1 MRFKYCVIV
10 LLCCVSSLFAQQRGK
25 VAPKLYV
32 SIVVDQLRT
41 DFLYEF
47 ENLYCEGGFK
57 RLISGGKVYENVY
70 YAFDNI
76 DRATAIATLSTGTN
90 PYVSGIVAERWLDRK
105 SLRVVNCVEDKT
117 CKGVYSNEA
126 LSPSSLKSITITDE
140 IKRSTRGN
148 AIVCSIAPDGD
159 AAVLAG
165 GHAADVVLWKNNMAG
180 YWSSSSYYGLYPA
193 WAAEMN
199 KAVQGKARKWQPLFR
214 TGEYNNFGDKAPS
227 AFSYS
232 FDGKKNI
239 ITYKTS
245 ACIND
250 EVNEMAFAFLDNSD
264 AGKDDIVDCLALTYY
279 AGNYDGAPMS
289 HRPIE
294 VQDIYARLDRNLETL
309 FNELDRRFGLENVVV
324 SLSSTGYVMENGD
337 ENSTYRFPSGTL
349 YSERIQALLNVYLSA
364 KFGKADYVE
373 GVYGTQLFL
382 DNKLIE
388 RMELDKM
395 TVVSQAV
402 EFLKSLDG
410 VEDVFT
416 IYRLGGMLS
425 PELQFAKNGYNPVGS
440 GDLWLRLMPGWRLV
454 EDELLVSRQLYRS
467 PVMFPVMIYGA
478 GVEHAV
484 EDKLTPANILATEM
498 ARILRVRRPNDN
510 CLRVYE

>member
-1 MRFKYCVIV
+1 MRFKYCVIA
-10 LLCCVSSLFAQQRGK
+10 LLCCVSSLFAQQRK
-25 VAPKLYV
+25 TTPKLYV

-47 ENLYCEGGFK
+47 EGLYCDGGFK
-57 RLISGGKVYENVY
+57 RLLSGGKVYENAY

-105 SLRVVNCVEDKT
+105 SLRVVNCVEDKN

-126 LSPSSLKSITITDE
+126 LSPASLKSITITDE

-165 GHAADVVLWKNNMAG
+165 GHAADMVLWKNNMAG
-180 YWSSSSYYGLYPA
+180 YWSSSSYYGLYPS
-193 WAAEMN
+193 WAADMN
-199 KAVQGKARKWQPLFR
+199 KELQGKAQKWTPLFR
-214 TGEYNNFGDKAPS
+214 TSEYNNFGEKTPS
-227 AFSYS
+227 SFSYS
-232 FDGKKNI
+232 FDGKKNV
-239 ITYKTS
+239 ITYKTT

-250 EVNEMAFAFLDNSD
+250 EINEMAFAFLENSE
-264 AGKDDIVDCLALTYY
+264 AGKDDVVDCLALTYY

-294 VQDIYARLDRNLETL
+294 VQDMYARLDRNLAAL
-309 FNELDRRFGLENVVV
+309 FDELDKRFGLENVVI

-337 ENSTYRFPSGTL
+337 ENSSYRLPSGTL

-364 KFGKADYVE
+364 KFGKADYIE

-395 TVVSQAV
+395 AVVSQAV

-440 GDLWLRLMPGWRLV
+440 GDLWLRLMPGWRFV
-454 EDELLVSRQLYRS
+454 EDELLVSRQVYRS
-467 PVMFPVMIYGA
+467 PVMFPIVIYGA
-478 GVEHAV
+478 GVEHSI
-484 EDKLTPANILATEM
+484 EDKLIPANILATEM

-510 CLRVYE
+510 CLRVFE

>member
-1 MRFKYCVIV
+1 MRIKYCLIA
-10 LLCCVSSLFAQQRGK
+10 LLCCASSLFAQK
-25 VAPKLYV
+25 ENKAPKLYV

-47 ENLYCEGGFK
+47 EGLYCDGGFK
-57 RLISGGKVYENVY
+57 RLLSSGKVYENVY

-76 DRATAIATLSTGTN
+76 DRATAVSTLSTGTN

-105 SLRVVNCVEDKT
+105 SLRVVNCVEDKN

-126 LSPSSLKSITITDE
+126 LSPASLKSITITDE
-140 IKRSTRGN
+140 IKRATRGN

-165 GHAADVVLWKNNMAG
+165 GHAADIVLWKNNMAG
-180 YWSSSSYYGLYPA
+180 YWSSSSYYGLYPS
-193 WAAEMN
+193 WAADMN
-199 KAVQGKARKWQPLFR
+199 KKVQGKPRKWTPLFK
-214 TGEYNNFGDKAPS
+214 TSEYNNFGEKAPS

-232 FDGKKNI
+232 FDGKKNV
-239 ITYKTS
+239 ITYKTT

-250 EVNEMAFAFLDNSD
+250 EVNEMAFAFLDNSEV
-264 AGKDDIVDCLALTYY
+264 GKDDVVDCLALTYY

-294 VQDIYARLDRNLETL
+294 VQDMYARLDRNLAAL
-309 FNELDRRFGLENVVV
+309 FDELDKRFGLENVVV
-324 SLSSTGYVMENGD
+324 SLSSTGYVMENGE
-337 ENSTYRFPSGTL
+337 ENSSYRLPSGTL

-364 KFGKADYVE
+364 KFGKGDYIE

-454 EDELLVSRQLYRS
+454 EDELLVSRQVYRS
-467 PVMFPVMIYGA
+467 PVMFPVVIYGA
-478 GVEHAV
+478 GVEHSV
-484 EDKLTPANILATEM
+484 VDKLTPANIMATEM
-498 ARILRVRRPNDN
+498 ARVLRVRRPNDN
-510 CLRVYE
+510 CLRVFE

>member
-1 MRFKYCVIV
+1 MRIKYCVIA
-10 LLCCVSSLFAQQRGK
+10 LLCCASSLFAQKGTS
-25 VAPKLYV
+25 PKLYV
-32 SIVVDQLRT
+32 SIVVDQLRS

-47 ENLYCEGGFK
+47 EGLYTDGGFK
-57 RLISGGKVYENVY
+57 RLMSGGKVYENAY

-105 SLRVVNCVEDKT
+105 TLRVVNCVEDNS
-117 CKGVYSNEA
+117 CKGVYANDA
-126 LSPSSLKSITITDE
+126 FSPSSLKSITITDE
-140 IKRSTRGN
+140 IKRATRGKG
-148 AIVCSIAPDGD
+148 IVCSIAPDGD

-180 YWSSSSYYGLYPA
+180 YWSSSTYYGLYPS
-193 WAAEMN
+193 WAADMN
-199 KAVQGKARKWQPLFR
+199 KEVQGKSRKWTPLFR
-214 TGEYNNFGDKAPS
+214 TSEYNNFGEKAPS
-227 AFSYS
+227 SFSYS

-239 ITYKTS
+239 ITYKTT

-250 EVNEMAFAFLDNSD
+250 EINEMAFAFLDNSEV
-264 AGKDDIVDCLALTYY
+264 GKDDILDCLALTYY
-279 AGNYDGAPMS
+279 AGNYDGLPMS

-294 VQDIYARLDRNLETL
+294 VQDIYARLDRNLASL
-309 FNELDRRFGLENVVV
+309 FDELDKRYGLENVVI
-324 SLSSTGYVMENGD
+324 SLSSTGYVMESGD
-337 ENSTYRFPSGTL
+337 ENSNYRLPSGTL
-349 YSERIQALLNVYLSA
+349 YSERVQALLNLYLGA
-364 KFGKADYVE
+364 KFGKGNYIE

-382 DNKLIE
+382 DNELIE
-388 RMELDKM
+388 RMNLDKM
-395 TVVSQAV
+395 AVVTQAV

-416 IYRLGGMLS
+416 IYRLGGMLT
-425 PELQFAKNGYNPVGS
+425 PELQFAKNGYNPAGS

-454 EDELLVSRQLYRS
+454 EDELLVSRQVYRS
-467 PVMFPVMIYGA
+467 PVMFPMVIYGA
-478 GVEHAV
+478 GVQPAV
-484 EDKLTPANILATEM
+484 EEKLTPANILATEM

>member
-1 MRFKYCVIV
+1 MRIKYCIIA
-10 LLCCVSSLFAQQRGK
+10 LLCCVSSLFAQRSD
-25 VAPKLYV
+25 VAPKLYLN
-32 SIVVDQLRT
+32 IVVDQLRT

-47 ENLYCEGGFK
+47 EELYCDGGFK
-57 RLISGGKVYENVY
+57 RLLSGGKVYENVY

-76 DRATAIATLSTGTN
+76 DRATAVATLSTGTN
-90 PYVSGIVAERWLDRK
+90 PYVNGIVAERWLDRK
-105 SLRVVNCVEDKT
+105 SLRVVNCVEDKS

-126 LSPSSLKSITITDE
+126 FSPASLKALTITDE

-148 AIVCSIAPDGD
+148 AIVCAIAPDGD

-193 WAAEMN
+193 WAADMN
-199 KAVQGKARKWQPLFR
+199 KAVQGKPRKWEPLFR
-214 TGEYNNFGDKAPS
+214 TNEYNNFGEKAPS
-227 AFSYS
+227 PFSYS
-232 FDGKKNI
+232 FDGKKNV
-239 ITYKTS
+239 ITYKTT
-245 ACIND
+245 ACMND
-250 EVNEMAFAFLDNSD
+250 EINEMAIAALDNTEI
-264 AGKDDIVDCLALTYY
+264 GKDNIVDCLSLTYY

-294 VQDIYARLDRNLETL
+294 VQDIYARLDRNIAALL
-309 FNELDRRFGLENVVV
+309 DELDKRFGLENVIV
-324 SLSSTGYVMENGD
+324 SLASTGYVMENGD
-337 ENSTYRFPSGTL
+337 ENSEYRFPSGTL
-349 YSERIQALLNVYLSA
+349 YTERVQALLNVYLSA
-364 KFGKADYVE
+364 KFGKGDYIE

-395 TVVSQAV
+395 AIVSQAV
-402 EFLKSLDG
+402 EFLKSLEG

-425 PELQFAKNGYNPVGS
+425 PELQLAKNGYNPVGS

-454 EDELLVSRQLYRS
+454 EDELLVSRQVYRS
-467 PVMFPVMIYGA
+467 PVMFPVIIYGT
-478 GVEHAV
+478 GVQHMV
-484 EDKLTPANILATEM
+484 VDKMTPANVLATEM
-498 ARILRVRRPNDN
+498 ARVLRVRRPNDN
-510 CLRVYE
+510 SLRVFE

>member
-1 MRFKYCVIV
+1 M
-10 LLCCVSSLFAQQRGK
+10 LCCASSLFAQK
-25 VAPKLYV
+25 ENKAPKLYV

-47 ENLYCEGGFK
+47 EGLYCDGGFK
-57 RLISGGKVYENVY
+57 RLLSGGKVYENVY

-76 DRATAIATLSTGTN
+76 DRATAVSTLSTGTN

-105 SLRVVNCVEDKT
+105 SLRVVNCVEDKN

-126 LSPSSLKSITITDE
+126 LSPASLKSITITDE
-140 IKRSTRGN
+140 IKRATRGN

-165 GHAADVVLWKNNMAG
+165 GHAADIVLWKNNMAG
-180 YWSSSSYYGLYPA
+180 YWSSSSYYGLYPS
-193 WAAEMN
+193 WAADMN
-199 KAVQGKARKWQPLFR
+199 KKVQGKPRKWTPLFK
-214 TGEYNNFGDKAPS
+214 TSEYNNFGEKAPS

-232 FDGKKNI
+232 FDGKKNV
-239 ITYKTS
+239 ITYKTT

-250 EVNEMAFAFLDNSD
+250 EVNEMAFAFLENSEV
-264 AGKDDIVDCLALTYY
+264 GKDDVLDCLALTYY

-294 VQDIYARLDRNLETL
+294 VQDMYARLDRNLAAL
-309 FNELDRRFGLENVVV
+309 FDELDKRFGLENVVV
-324 SLSSTGYVMENGD
+324 SLSSTGYVMENGE
-337 ENSTYRFPSGTL
+337 ENSSYRLPSGTL

-364 KFGKADYVE
+364 KFGKGDYIE

-395 TVVSQAV
+395 TVISQAV

-454 EDELLVSRQLYRS
+454 EDELLVSRQVYRS
-467 PVMFPVMIYGA
+467 PVMFPVVIYGA
-478 GVEHAV
+478 GVEHSV
-484 EDKLTPANILATEM
+484 VDKLTPANIMATEM
-498 ARILRVRRPNDN
+498 ARVLRVRRPKDN
-510 CLRVYE
+510 CLRVFE

>member
-1 MRFKYCVIV
+1 MRIKYCLIA
-10 LLCCVSSLFAQQRGK
+10 LLCCASSLFAQK
-25 VAPKLYV
+25 ENKAPKLYV

-47 ENLYCEGGFK
+47 EGLYCDGGFK
-57 RLISGGKVYENVY
+57 RLLSGGKVYENVY

-76 DRATAIATLSTGTN
+76 DRATAVSTLSTGTN
-90 PYVSGIVAERWLDRK
+90 PYVSGIVAERWLDRN
-105 SLRVVNCVEDKT
+105 SLRVVNCVEDKN

-126 LSPSSLKSITITDE
+126 LSPASLKSITITDE
-140 IKRSTRGN
+140 IKRATRGN

-165 GHAADVVLWKNNMAG
+165 GHAADIVLWKNNMAG
-180 YWSSSSYYGLYPA
+180 YWSSSSYYGLYPS
-193 WAAEMN
+193 WAADMN
-199 KAVQGKARKWQPLFR
+199 KKVQGKPRKWTPLFK
-214 TGEYNNFGDKAPS
+214 TSEYNNFGEKAPS

-232 FDGKKNI
+232 FDGKKNV
-239 ITYKTS
+239 ITYKTT

-250 EVNEMAFAFLDNSD
+250 EVNEMAFAFLDNSEV
-264 AGKDDIVDCLALTYY
+264 GKDDVVDCLALTYY

-294 VQDIYARLDRNLETL
+294 VQDMYARLDRNLAAL
-309 FNELDRRFGLENVVV
+309 FDELDKRFGLENVVV
-324 SLSSTGYVMENGD
+324 SLSSTGYVMENGE
-337 ENSTYRFPSGTL
+337 ENSSYRLPSGTL

-364 KFGKADYVE
+364 KFGKGDYIE

-395 TVVSQAV
+395 TVISQAV

-454 EDELLVSRQLYRS
+454 EDELLVSRQVYRS
-467 PVMFPVMIYGA
+467 PVMFPVVIYGA
-478 GVEHAV
+478 GVEHSV
-484 EDKLTPANILATEM
+484 VDKLTPANIMATEM
-498 ARILRVRRPNDN
+498 ARVLRVRRPNDN
-510 CLRVYE
+510 CLRVFE

>member
-1 MRFKYCVIV
+1 MRFKYCVIA
-10 LLCCVSSLFAQQRGK
+10 LLCCVSSLFAQQRK
-25 VAPKLYV
+25 TTPKLYV

-47 ENLYCEGGFK
+47 EGLYCDGGFK
-57 RLISGGKVYENVY
+57 RLLSGGKVYENAY

-105 SLRVVNCVEDKT
+105 SLRVVNCVEDKN

-126 LSPSSLKSITITDE
+126 LSPASLKSITITDE

-180 YWSSSSYYGLYPA
+180 YWSSSSYYGLYPS
-193 WAAEMN
+193 WAADMN
-199 KAVQGKARKWQPLFR
+199 KELQGKAQKWTPLFR
-214 TGEYNNFGDKAPS
+214 TSEYNNFGEKTPS
-227 AFSYS
+227 SFSYS
-232 FDGKKNI
+232 FDGKKNV
-239 ITYKTS
+239 ITYKTT

-250 EVNEMAFAFLDNSD
+250 EINEMAFAFLENSE
-264 AGKDDIVDCLALTYY
+264 AGKDDVVDCLALTYY

-294 VQDIYARLDRNLETL
+294 VQDMYARLDRNLAAL
-309 FNELDRRFGLENVVV
+309 FDELDKRFGLENVVI

-337 ENSTYRFPSGTL
+337 ENSSYRLPSGTL

-364 KFGKADYVE
+364 KFGKADYIE

-395 TVVSQAV
+395 AVVSQAV

-454 EDELLVSRQLYRS
+454 EDELLVSRQVYRS
-467 PVMFPVMIYGA
+467 PVMFPIVIYGA
-478 GVEHAV
+478 GVEHSI
-484 EDKLTPANILATEM
+484 EDKLIPANILATEM

-510 CLRVYE
+510 CLRVFE

>member
-1 MRFKYCVIV
+1 MRFKYCVIA
-10 LLCCVSSLFAQQRGK
+10 LLCCVSSLFAQQRK
-25 VAPKLYV
+25 TTPKLYV

-47 ENLYCEGGFK
+47 EGLYCDGGFK
-57 RLISGGKVYENVY
+57 RLLSGGKVYENAY

-105 SLRVVNCVEDKT
+105 SLRVVNCVEDKN

-126 LSPSSLKSITITDE
+126 LSPASLKSITITDE

-180 YWSSSSYYGLYPA
+180 YWSSSSYYGLYPS
-193 WAAEMN
+193 WAADMN
-199 KAVQGKARKWQPLFR
+199 KELQGKAQKWTPLFR
-214 TGEYNNFGDKAPS
+214 TSEYNNFGEKTPS
-227 AFSYS
+227 SFSYS
-232 FDGKKNI
+232 FDGKKNV
-239 ITYKTS
+239 ITYKTT

-250 EVNEMAFAFLDNSD
+250 EINEMAFSFLENSE
-264 AGKDDIVDCLALTYY
+264 AGKDDVVDCLALTYY

-294 VQDIYARLDRNLETL
+294 VQDMYARLDRNLAAL
-309 FNELDRRFGLENVVV
+309 FDELDKRFGLENVVI

-337 ENSTYRFPSGTL
+337 ENSSYRLPSGTL

-364 KFGKADYVE
+364 KFGKADYIE

-395 TVVSQAV
+395 AVVSQAV

-440 GDLWLRLMPGWRLV
+440 GDLWLRLMPGWRFV
-454 EDELLVSRQLYRS
+454 EDELLVSRQVYRS
-467 PVMFPVMIYGA
+467 PVMFPIVIYGA
-478 GVEHAV
+478 GVEHSI
-484 EDKLTPANILATEM
+484 EDKLIPANILATEM

-510 CLRVYE
+510 CLRVFE

>member
-1 MRFKYCVIV
+1 MRIKYCLIA
-10 LLCCVSSLFAQQRGK
+10 LLCCASSLFAQK
-25 VAPKLYV
+25 ENKAPKLYV

-47 ENLYCEGGFK
+47 EGLYCDGGFK
-57 RLISGGKVYENVY
+57 RLLSGGKVYENVY

-76 DRATAIATLSTGTN
+76 DRATAVSTLSTGTN
-90 PYVSGIVAERWLDRK
+90 PYVSGIVAERWLDRG
-105 SLRVVNCVEDKT
+105 SLRVVNCVEDKN

-126 LSPSSLKSITITDE
+126 LSPASLKSITITDE
-140 IKRSTRGN
+140 IKRATRGN

-165 GHAADVVLWKNNMAG
+165 GHAADIVLWKNNMAG
-180 YWSSSSYYGLYPA
+180 YWSSSSYYGLYPS
-193 WAAEMN
+193 WAADMN
-199 KAVQGKARKWQPLFR
+199 KKVQGKPRKWTPLFK
-214 TGEYNNFGDKAPS
+214 TSEYNNFGEKAPS

-232 FDGKKNI
+232 FDGKKNV
-239 ITYKTS
+239 ITYKTT
-245 ACIND
+245 ACMND
-250 EVNEMAFAFLDNSD
+250 EVNEIAFAFLDNSEV
-264 AGKDDIVDCLALTYY
+264 GKDDVVDCLALTYY

-294 VQDIYARLDRNLETL
+294 VQDMYARLDRNLAAL
-309 FNELDRRFGLENVVV
+309 FDELDKRFGLENVVV
-324 SLSSTGYVMENGD
+324 SLSSTGYVMENGE
-337 ENSTYRFPSGTL
+337 ENSSYRLPSGTL

-364 KFGKADYVE
+364 KFGKGDYIE

-395 TVVSQAV
+395 TVISQAV

-454 EDELLVSRQLYRS
+454 EDELLVSRQVYRS
-467 PVMFPVMIYGA
+467 PVMFPVVIYGA
-478 GVEHAV
+478 GVEHSV
-484 EDKLTPANILATEM
+484 VDKLTPANIMATEM
-498 ARILRVRRPNDN
+498 ARVLRVRRPNDN
-510 CLRVYE
+510 CLRVFE

>member
-1 MRFKYCVIV
+1 MRIKYCLIA
-10 LLCCVSSLFAQQRGK
+10 LLCCASSLFAQK
-25 VAPKLYV
+25 ENKAPKLYV

-47 ENLYCEGGFK
+47 EGLYCDGGFK
-57 RLISGGKVYENVY
+57 RLLSGGKVYENVY

-76 DRATAIATLSTGTN
+76 DRATAVSTLSTGTN
-90 PYVSGIVAERWLDRK
+90 PYVSGIVAERWLDRN
-105 SLRVVNCVEDKT
+105 SLRVVNCVEDKN

-126 LSPSSLKSITITDE
+126 LSPASLKSITITDE
-140 IKRSTRGN
+140 IKRATRGN

-165 GHAADVVLWKNNMAG
+165 GHAADIVLWKNNMAG
-180 YWSSSSYYGLYPA
+180 YWSSSSYYGLYPS
-193 WAAEMN
+193 WAADMN
-199 KAVQGKARKWQPLFR
+199 KKVQGKPRKWTPLFR
-214 TGEYNNFGDKAPS
+214 TSEYNNFGEKAPS

-232 FDGKKNI
+232 FDGKKNV
-239 ITYKTS
+239 ITYKTT
-245 ACIND
+245 ACMND
-250 EVNEMAFAFLDNSD
+250 EVNEMAFAFLENSEV
-264 AGKDDIVDCLALTYY
+264 GKDDVVDCLALTYY

-294 VQDIYARLDRNLETL
+294 VQDMYARLDRNLAAL
-309 FNELDRRFGLENVVV
+309 FDELDKRFGLENVVV
-324 SLSSTGYVMENGD
+324 SLSSTGYVMENGE
-337 ENSTYRFPSGTL
+337 ENSSYRLPSGTL

-364 KFGKADYVE
+364 KFGKGDYIE

-395 TVVSQAV
+395 TVISQAV

-454 EDELLVSRQLYRS
+454 EDELLVSRQVYRS
-467 PVMFPVMIYGA
+467 PVMFPVVIYGA
-478 GVEHAV
+478 GVEHSV
-484 EDKLTPANILATEM
+484 VDKLTPANIMATEM
-498 ARILRVRRPNDN
+498 ARVLRVRRPNDN
-510 CLRVYE
+510 CLRVFE

>member
-1 MRFKYCVIV
+1 MRFKYCVIA
-10 LLCCVSSLFAQQRGK
+10 LLCCASSLFAQRSGT
-25 VAPKLYV
+25 APKLYV

-41 DFLYEF
+41 DYLYEF
-47 ENLYCEGGFK
+47 EELYCDTGFK
-57 RLISGGKVYENVY
+57 RLMSGGKVYENVY

-76 DRATAIATLSTGTN
+76 DRATAMATLCTGTY

-105 SLRVVNCVEDKT
+105 TLRVVNCVEDKS
-117 CKGVYSNEA
+117 CKGVYSTEA

-140 IKRSTRGN
+140 IKRSSRGK

-165 GHAADVVLWKNNMAG
+165 GHAADVVLWKSNLAG
-180 YWSSSSYYGLYPA
+180 YWSSSSYYGLYPS

-199 KAVQGKARKWQPLFR
+199 SQLQGKARKWLPLFR
-214 TGEYNNFGDKAPS
+214 TSEYNNFGEKAPA

-239 ITYKTS
+239 MSYKTT
-245 ACIND
+245 ACINE
-250 EVNEMAFAFLDNSD
+250 EVNEMAFAFLENSE
-264 AGKDDIVDCLALTYY
+264 AGKDNMVDCLALTYY
-279 AGNYDGAPMS
+279 SGNYDGAPMS

-294 VQDIYARLDRNLETL
+294 IQDIYARLDRNLAEL
-309 FNELDRRFGLENVVV
+309 FAELEKRYGLENVVV
-324 SLSSTGYVMENGD
+324 SLASTGYVVENGD
-337 ENSTYRFPSGTL
+337 ENSNYRIPSGTL
-349 YSERIQALLNVYLSA
+349 YSERVQALLNVYLSA
-364 KFGKADYVE
+364 KYGKGDYIE

-388 RMELDKM
+388 KMGLDKM
-395 TVVSQAV
+395 NVVSQAV

-416 IYRLGGMLS
+416 IYLLGGMLS

-467 PVMFPVMIYGA
+467 PVMFPIMIYGA
-478 GVEHAV
+478 GIKPSV
-484 EDKLTPANILATEM
+484 EDKLTPASILATEM

-510 CLRVYE
+510 CLRAFE

>member
-1 MRFKYCVIV
+1 MIA
-10 LLCCVSSLFAQQRGK
+10 LLCCVSSLFAQQRK
-25 VAPKLYV
+25 TTPKLYV

-47 ENLYCEGGFK
+47 EGLYCDGGFK
-57 RLISGGKVYENVY
+57 RLLSGGKVYENAY

-105 SLRVVNCVEDKT
+105 SLRVVNCVEDKN

-126 LSPSSLKSITITDE
+126 LSPASLKSITITDE

-165 GHAADVVLWKNNMAG
+165 GHAADMVLWKNNMAG
-180 YWSSSSYYGLYPA
+180 YWSSSSYYGLYPS
-193 WAAEMN
+193 WAADMN
-199 KAVQGKARKWQPLFR
+199 KELQGKAQKWTPLFR
-214 TGEYNNFGDKAPS
+214 TSEYNNFGEKTPS
-227 AFSYS
+227 SFSYS
-232 FDGKKNI
+232 FDGKKNV
-239 ITYKTS
+239 ITYKTT

-250 EVNEMAFAFLDNSD
+250 EINEMAFAFLENSE
-264 AGKDDIVDCLALTYY
+264 AGKDDVVDCLALTYY

-294 VQDIYARLDRNLETL
+294 VQDMYARLDRNLAAL
-309 FNELDRRFGLENVVV
+309 FDELDKRFGLENVVI

-337 ENSTYRFPSGTL
+337 ENSSYRLPSGTL

-364 KFGKADYVE
+364 KFGKADYIE

-395 TVVSQAV
+395 AVVSQAV

-440 GDLWLRLMPGWRLV
+440 GDLWLRLMPGWRFV
-454 EDELLVSRQLYRS
+454 EDELLVSRQVYRS
-467 PVMFPVMIYGA
+467 PVMFPIVIYGA
-478 GVEHAV
+478 GVEHSI
-484 EDKLTPANILATEM
+484 EDKLIPANILATEM

-510 CLRVYE
+510 CLRVFE

>member
-1 MRFKYCVIV
+1 MRIKYCLIA
-10 LLCCVSSLFAQQRGK
+10 LFCCASSLFAQHGNK
-25 VAPKLYV
+25 APKLYV

-47 ENLYCEGGFK
+47 EELYCDGGFK
-57 RLISGGKVYENVY
+57 RLLSGGKVYENVY

-76 DRATAIATLSTGTN
+76 DRATAVSTLYTGTN
-90 PYVSGIVAERWLDRK
+90 PYVSGIVAERWLDRGT
-105 SLRVVNCVEDKT
+105 LRVVNCVEDKN

-140 IKRSTRGN
+140 IKRATRGN
-148 AIVCSIAPDGD
+148 SIVCSIAPDGD

-165 GHAADVVLWKNNMAG
+165 GHDADIVLWKNNMAG
-180 YWSSSSYYGLYPA
+180 YWSSSSYYGLYPS
-193 WAAEMN
+193 WAADMN
-199 KAVQGKARKWQPLFR
+199 KEVQGKPRKWTPLFR
-214 TGEYNNFGDKAPS
+214 TSEYNNFGEKAPS
-227 AFSYS
+227 SFSYS

-239 ITYKTS
+239 MIYKTS

-250 EVNEMAFAFLDNSD
+250 EINEMAFAFLENSE
-264 AGKDDIVDCLALTYY
+264 AGKDDIVDCLAITYY

-294 VQDIYARLDRNLETL
+294 VQDIYARLDRNLAAL
-309 FNELDRRFGLENVVV
+309 FDELDKKIGLENVVV

-337 ENSTYRFPSGTL
+337 ENSDYRLPSGTL
-349 YSERIQALLNVYLSA
+349 YSERVQALLNVYLSA
-364 KFGKADYVE
+364 KFGKGDYID

-388 RMELDKM
+388 RMGLDKM
-395 TVVSQAV
+395 AVVSQAV

-454 EDELLVSRQLYRS
+454 EDELLVSRQVYRS
-467 PVMFPVMIYGA
+467 PVMFPIVIYGA
-478 GVEHAV
+478 GVGHSV

-510 CLRVYE
+510 CLRVFE

>member
-1 MRFKYCVIV
+1 MRIKYCLIA
-10 LLCCVSSLFAQQRGK
+10 LLCCASSLFAQK
-25 VAPKLYV
+25 ENKAPKLYV

-47 ENLYCEGGFK
+47 EGLYCDGGFK
-57 RLISGGKVYENVY
+57 RLLSSGKVYENVY

-76 DRATAIATLSTGTN
+76 DRATAVSTLSTGTN

-105 SLRVVNCVEDKT
+105 SLRVVNCVEDKN

-126 LSPSSLKSITITDE
+126 LSPASLKSITLTDE
-140 IKRSTRGN
+140 IKRATRGN

-165 GHAADVVLWKNNMAG
+165 GHAADIVLWKNNMAG
-180 YWSSSSYYGLYPA
+180 YWSSSSYYGLYPS
-193 WAAEMN
+193 WAADMN
-199 KAVQGKARKWQPLFR
+199 KKVQGKPRKWTPLFR
-214 TGEYNNFGDKAPS
+214 TSEYNNFGEKAPS

-232 FDGKKNI
+232 FDGKKNV
-239 ITYKTS
+239 ITYKTT

-250 EVNEMAFAFLDNSD
+250 EVNEMAFAFLENSEV
-264 AGKDDIVDCLALTYY
+264 GKDDVVDCLALTYY

-294 VQDIYARLDRNLETL
+294 VQDMYARLDRNLAAL
-309 FNELDRRFGLENVVV
+309 FDELDKRIGLENVVV
-324 SLSSTGYVMENGD
+324 SLSSTGYVMENGE
-337 ENSTYRFPSGTL
+337 ENSSYRLPSGTL

-364 KFGKADYVE
+364 KFGKGDYIE

-454 EDELLVSRQLYRS
+454 EDELLVSRQVYRS
-467 PVMFPVMIYGA
+467 PVMFPVVIYGA
-478 GVEHAV
+478 GVEHSV
-484 EDKLTPANILATEM
+484 VDKLTPANIMATEM
-498 ARILRVRRPNDN
+498 ARVLRVRRPNDN
-510 CLRVYE
+510 CLRVFE

>member
-1 MRFKYCVIV
+1 MRFKYCVIA
-10 LLCCVSSLFAQQRGK
+10 LLCCVSSLFAQQRK
-25 VAPKLYV
+25 TTPKLYV

-47 ENLYCEGGFK
+47 EGLYCDGGFK
-57 RLISGGKVYENVY
+57 RLLSRGKVYENAY

-105 SLRVVNCVEDKT
+105 SLRVVNCVEDKN

-126 LSPSSLKSITITDE
+126 LSPASLKSITITDE

-180 YWSSSSYYGLYPA
+180 YWSSSSYYGLYPS
-193 WAAEMN
+193 WAADMN
-199 KAVQGKARKWQPLFR
+199 KELQGKAQKWTPLFR
-214 TGEYNNFGDKAPS
+214 TSEYNNFGEKTPS
-227 AFSYS
+227 SFSYS
-232 FDGKKNI
+232 FDGKKNV
-239 ITYKTS
+239 ITYKTT

-250 EVNEMAFAFLDNSD
+250 EINEMAFAFLENSE
-264 AGKDDIVDCLALTYY
+264 AGKDDVVDCLALTYY

-294 VQDIYARLDRNLETL
+294 VQDMYARLDRNLAAL
-309 FNELDRRFGLENVVV
+309 FDELDKRFGLENVVI

-337 ENSTYRFPSGTL
+337 ENSSYRLPSGTL

-364 KFGKADYVE
+364 KFGKADYIE

-395 TVVSQAV
+395 AVVSQAV

-454 EDELLVSRQLYRS
+454 EDELLVSRQVYRS
-467 PVMFPVMIYGA
+467 PVMFPIVIYGA
-478 GVEHAV
+478 GVEHSI
-484 EDKLTPANILATEM
+484 EDKLIPANILATEM

-510 CLRVYE
+510 CLRVFE

>member
-1 MRFKYCVIV
+1 MRFKYCVIA
-10 LLCCVSSLFAQQRGK
+10 LLCCVSSLFAQQRK
-25 VAPKLYV
+25 TAPKLYV

-47 ENLYCEGGFK
+47 EGLYCDGGFK
-57 RLISGGKVYENVY
+57 RLLSGGKVYENAY

-105 SLRVVNCVEDKT
+105 SLRVVNCVEDKN

-126 LSPSSLKSITITDE
+126 LSPASLKSITITDE

-159 AAVLAG
+159 TAVLAG

-180 YWSSSSYYGLYPA
+180 YWSSSSYYGLYPS
-193 WAAEMN
+193 WAADMN
-199 KAVQGKARKWQPLFR
+199 KELQGKAQKWTPLFR
-214 TGEYNNFGDKAPS
+214 TSEYNNFGEKTPS
-227 AFSYS
+227 SFSYS
-232 FDGKKNI
+232 FDGKKNV
-239 ITYKTS
+239 ITYKTT

-250 EVNEMAFAFLDNSD
+250 EINEMAFAFLENSE
-264 AGKDDIVDCLALTYY
+264 AGKDDVVDCLALTYY

-294 VQDIYARLDRNLETL
+294 VQDMYARLDRNLAAL
-309 FNELDRRFGLENVVV
+309 FDELDKRFGLENVVI

-337 ENSTYRFPSGTL
+337 ENSSYRLPSGTL

-364 KFGKADYVE
+364 KFGKADYIE

-395 TVVSQAV
+395 AVVSQAV

-454 EDELLVSRQLYRS
+454 EDELLVSRQVYRS
-467 PVMFPVMIYGA
+467 PVMFPIVIYGA
-478 GVEHAV
+478 GVEHSI
-484 EDKLTPANILATEM
+484 EDKLIPANILATEM

-510 CLRVYE
+510 CLRVFE

>member
-1 MRFKYCVIV
+1 M
-10 LLCCVSSLFAQQRGK
+10 LCCASSLFAQK
-25 VAPKLYV
+25 ENKAPKLYV

-47 ENLYCEGGFK
+47 EGLYCDGGFK
-57 RLISGGKVYENVY
+57 RLLSNGKVYENVY

-76 DRATAIATLSTGTN
+76 DRATAVSTLSTGTN
-90 PYVSGIVAERWLDRK
+90 PYVSGIVAERWLDRG
-105 SLRVVNCVEDKT
+105 SLRVVNCVEDKN

-126 LSPSSLKSITITDE
+126 LSPASLKSITITDE
-140 IKRSTRGN
+140 IKRATRGN

-165 GHAADVVLWKNNMAG
+165 GHAADFVLWKNNMAG
-180 YWSSSSYYGLYPA
+180 YWSSSSYYGLYPS
-193 WAAEMN
+193 WAADMN
-199 KAVQGKARKWQPLFR
+199 KEVQGKPRKWTPLFR
-214 TGEYNNFGDKAPS
+214 TSEYNNFGEKAPS

-232 FDGKKNI
+232 FDGKKNV
-239 ITYKTS
+239 ITYKTT
-245 ACIND
+245 ACMND
-250 EVNEMAFAFLDNSD
+250 EVNEMAFAFLENSD

-294 VQDIYARLDRNLETL
+294 IQDMYARLDRNLAAL
-309 FNELDRRFGLENVVV
+309 FDELDKRIGLENVVV

-337 ENSTYRFPSGTL
+337 ENSSYRLPSGTL

-364 KFGKADYVE
+364 KFGKGDYIE

-454 EDELLVSRQLYRS
+454 EDELLVSRQVYRS
-467 PVMFPVMIYGA
+467 PVMFPIVIYGA
-478 GVEHAV
+478 DVEHGV
-484 EDKLTPANILATEM
+484 VDKLTPANILATEM

-510 CLRVYE
+510 CLRVFE

>member
-1 MRFKYCVIV
+1 MIV
-10 LLCCVSSLFAQQRGK
+10 LLCCVSSLFAQQHGK

-193 WAAEMN
+193 WAADMN
-199 KAVQGKARKWQPLFR
+199 KAVQGKPRKWQPLFR
-214 TGEYNNFGDKAPS
+214 TSEYNNFGEKAPS

-250 EVNEMAFAFLDNSD
+250 EVNEMAIAFLENSEV
-264 AGKDDIVDCLALTYY
+264 GKDDIVDCLALTYY

-294 VQDIYARLDRNLETL
+294 VQDIYARLDRNLAQL
-309 FNELDRRFGLENVVV
+309 FGELDKRYGLENVVV

-454 EDELLVSRQLYRS
+454 EDELLVSRQVYRS

-478 GVEHAV
+478 GVERAV
-484 EDKLTPANILATEM
+484 VEKLTPANILATEM

-510 CLRVYE
+510 CLRVFE

>member
-1 MRFKYCVIV
+1 MRFKYCVIA
-10 LLCCVSSLFAQQRGK
+10 LLCCVSSLCAQQRNT
-25 VAPKLYV
+25 APKLYV

-47 ENLYCEGGFK
+47 EDLYCDGGFK
-57 RLISGGKVYENVY
+57 RLLSGGKVYENAY

-105 SLRVVNCVEDKT
+105 SLRVVNCVEDKN

-126 LSPSSLKSITITDE
+126 FSPASLKSITITDE

-180 YWSSSSYYGLYPA
+180 YWSSSSYYGLYPS
-193 WAAEMN
+193 WAADMN
-199 KAVQGKARKWQPLFR
+199 KELQGKAQKWMPLFR
-214 TGEYNNFGDKAPS
+214 TSEYNNFGEKVPS
-227 AFSYS
+227 SFSYS

-239 ITYKTS
+239 MTYKTT

-250 EVNEMAFAFLDNSD
+250 EVNEMAFAFLENSD

-294 VQDIYARLDRNLETL
+294 VQDMYARLDRNLAAL
-309 FNELDRRFGLENVVV
+309 LDELDKRFGLENVVV

-337 ENSTYRFPSGTL
+337 ENSNYRFPSGTL

-364 KFGKADYVE
+364 KFGKGDYIE

-388 RMELDKM
+388 RMGFDKM
-395 TVVSQAV
+395 AVVSQAV

-454 EDELLVSRQLYRS
+454 EDELLVSRQVYRS
-467 PVMFPVMIYGA
+467 PVMFPMVIYGA
-478 GVEHAV
+478 GVEHSV
-484 EDKLTPANILATEM
+484 VDKLTPANILATEM

-510 CLRVYE
+510 CLRVFE

>member
-1 MRFKYCVIV
+1 MRIKYCLIA
-10 LLCCVSSLFAQQRGK
+10 LLCCASSLFAQK
-25 VAPKLYV
+25 ENKAPKLYV

-47 ENLYCEGGFK
+47 EGLYCDGGFK
-57 RLISGGKVYENVY
+57 RLLSGGKVYENVY

-76 DRATAIATLSTGTN
+76 DRATAVSTLSTGTN

-105 SLRVVNCVEDKT
+105 SLRVVNCVEDKN

-126 LSPSSLKSITITDE
+126 LSPASLKSITITDE
-140 IKRSTRGN
+140 IKRATRGN

-165 GHAADVVLWKNNMAG
+165 GHAADIVLWKNNMAG
-180 YWSSSSYYGLYPA
+180 YWSSSSYYGLYPS
-193 WAAEMN
+193 WAADMN
-199 KAVQGKARKWQPLFR
+199 KKVQGKPRKWTPLFK
-214 TGEYNNFGDKAPS
+214 TSEYNNFGEKAPS

-232 FDGKKNI
+232 FDGKKNV
-239 ITYKTS
+239 ITYKTT

-250 EVNEMAFAFLDNSD
+250 EVNEMAFAFLENSEV
-264 AGKDDIVDCLALTYY
+264 GKDDVLDCLALTYY

-294 VQDIYARLDRNLETL
+294 VQDMYARLDRNLAAL
-309 FNELDRRFGLENVVV
+309 FDELDKRFGLENVVV
-324 SLSSTGYVMENGD
+324 SLSSTGYVMENGE
-337 ENSTYRFPSGTL
+337 ENSSYRLPSGTL

-364 KFGKADYVE
+364 KFGKGDYIE

-395 TVVSQAV
+395 TVISQAV

-454 EDELLVSRQLYRS
+454 EDELLVSRQVYRS
-467 PVMFPVMIYGA
+467 PVMFPVVIYGA
-478 GVEHAV
+478 GVEHSV
-484 EDKLTPANILATEM
+484 VDKLTPANIMATEM
-498 ARILRVRRPNDN
+498 ARVLRVRRPNDN
-510 CLRVYE
+510 CLRVFD

>member
-1 MRFKYCVIV
+1 MRFKYCLIV
-10 LLCCVSSLFAQQRGK
+10 LLCCVSSLFAQQRN
-25 VAPKLYV
+25 ASPKLYV

-47 ENLYCEGGFK
+47 EGLYCEGGFK
-57 RLISGGKVYENVY
+57 RLMSGGKVYDNVY

-76 DRATAIATLSTGTN
+76 DRATAVATLSTGTN

-105 SLRVVNCVEDKT
+105 SLRVVNCVEDKS

-126 LSPSSLKSITITDE
+126 LSPASLKSITITDE

-165 GHAADVVLWKNNMAG
+165 GHAADIVLWKNNMAG
-180 YWSSSSYYGLYPA
+180 YWSSSSYYGLYPS
-193 WAAEMN
+193 WAADMN
-199 KAVQGKARKWQPLFR
+199 KAVQGKSRKWQPLLR
-214 TGEYNNFGDKAPS
+214 TGEYNNFGEKAPS

-239 ITYKTS
+239 IVYKTS

-250 EVNEMAFAFLDNSD
+250 EVNEMAFAFLQNSE
-264 AGKDDIVDCLALTYY
+264 AGKDDVVDCLALTYY

-294 VQDIYARLDRNLETL
+294 IQDIYARLDRNLAQL
-309 FNELDRRFGLENVVV
+309 FDELDKRFGFENVVV
-324 SLSSTGYVMENGD
+324 SLSSTGYVMESGD
-337 ENSTYRFPSGTL
+337 ENSSYRLPSGTL
-349 YSERIQALLNVYLSA
+349 YSERVQALLNVYLSA
-364 KFGKADYVE
+364 KFGKGDYIE
-373 GVYGTQLFL
+373 GVYGTQLFM

-388 RMELDKM
+388 RMNLDKM
-395 TVVSQAV
+395 AVVSQAV

-478 GVEHAV
+478 GVEQV
-484 EDKLTPANILATEM
+484 LEDKLTPANILATEM

>member
-1 MRFKYCVIV
+1 MRIKYCLIA
-10 LLCCVSSLFAQQRGK
+10 LLCCASSLFAQK
-25 VAPKLYV
+25 ENKAPKLYV

-47 ENLYCEGGFK
+47 EGLYCDGGFK
-57 RLISGGKVYENVY
+57 RLLSGGKVYENVY

-76 DRATAIATLSTGTN
+76 DRATAVSTLSTGTN

-105 SLRVVNCVEDKT
+105 SLRVVNCVEDKN

-126 LSPSSLKSITITDE
+126 LSPASLKSITITDE
-140 IKRSTRGN
+140 IKRATRGN

-165 GHAADVVLWKNNMAG
+165 GHAADIVLWKNNMAG
-180 YWSSSSYYGLYPA
+180 YWSSSSYYGLYPS
-193 WAAEMN
+193 WAADMN
-199 KAVQGKARKWQPLFR
+199 KKVQGKPRKWTPLFK
-214 TGEYNNFGDKAPS
+214 TSEYNNFGEKAPS

-232 FDGKKNI
+232 FDGKKNV
-239 ITYKTS
+239 ITYKTT

-250 EVNEMAFAFLDNSD
+250 EVNEMAFAFLENSEV
-264 AGKDDIVDCLALTYY
+264 GKDDVVDCLALTYY

-294 VQDIYARLDRNLETL
+294 VQDMYARLDRNLSAL
-309 FNELDRRFGLENVVV
+309 FDELDKRFGLDNVVV
-324 SLSSTGYVMENGD
+324 SLSSTGYVMENGE
-337 ENSTYRFPSGTL
+337 ENSSYRLPSGTL

-364 KFGKADYVE
+364 KFGKGDYIE

-382 DNKLIE
+382 DNKLID

-454 EDELLVSRQLYRS
+454 EEELLVSRQVYRS
-467 PVMFPVMIYGA
+467 PVMFPVVIYGA
-478 GVEHAV
+478 GVEHSV
-484 EDKLTPANILATEM
+484 VDKLTPANIMATEM
-498 ARILRVRRPNDN
+498 ARVLRVRRPNDN
-510 CLRVYE
+510 CLRVFE